1 MPTAA
6 RPRARPAATARKPRK
21 QRATPAMILDA
32 ARQIARAEGWHAV
45 TIRRVAD
52 GLGYASPLL
61 YEHFRDKEDMLTGVL
76 HEGFGALAAAM
87 AAAAAR
93 PVDPAG
99 PDAYALGVA
108 AAYLGFARRDPAV
121 YRLMNGMGGVP
132 LDPAGTRQGAAL
144 TCEIGAGAVQTWAAA
159 AGVRVP
165 DPLAAT
171 EVLWCAMHGVT
182 CLALAGRLDAP
193 GDAYAAALLD
203 HAVGALLAGWRAT
216 HGAVHGAASGAATSA
231 RAR

>member
-1 MPTAA
+1 
-6 RPRARPAATARKPRK
+6 
-21 QRATPAMILDA
+21 MILDA
-32 ARQIARAEGWHAV
+32 ARRIARAEGWHAV

-52 GLGYASPLL
+52 ALGYASPLL

-76 HEGFGALAAAM
+76 HEGFGALAAGL

-93 PVDPAG
+93 PVDPAD
-99 PDAYALGVA
+99 PDAYARGVA
-108 AAYLGFARRDPAV
+108 AAYLEFARRDPAV

-132 LDPAGTRQGAAL
+132 LDPAATRQGAAL
-144 TCEIGAGAVQTWAAA
+144 TCEIGVGAVQTWAAA

-182 CLALAGRLDAP
+182 CLGLAGRLDAP
-193 GDAYAAALLD
+193 GRAPGDAYADALLND
-203 HAVGALLAGWRAT
+203 AVGALLAGGRAT
-216 HGAVHGAASGAATSA
+216 YGAAASRAAASGAATPG
-231 RAR
+231 RAGGV

>member
-6 RPRARPAATARKPRK
+6 RPRARPDAPARKPRKQRK

-52 GLGYASPLL
+52 ALGYASPLL

-93 PVDPAG
+93 PADRAD

-132 LDPAGTRQGAAL
+132 LDSAATRQGAAL
-144 TCEIGAGAVQTWAAA
+144 TCEIGVGAVQTWAAA

-193 GDAYAAALLD
+193 GDAYADALLND
-203 HAVGALLAGWRAT
+203 AVGALLAGWRAT
-216 HGAVHGAASGAATSA
+216 YGAGASGAATSG
-231 RAR
+231 RSG